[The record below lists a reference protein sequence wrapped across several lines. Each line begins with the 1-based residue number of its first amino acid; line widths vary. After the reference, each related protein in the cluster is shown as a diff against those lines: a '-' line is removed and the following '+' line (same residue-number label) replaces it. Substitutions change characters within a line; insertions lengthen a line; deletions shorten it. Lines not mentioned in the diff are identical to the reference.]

1 MLMSESAQVLKSI
14 YEGDPMYSSEDPT
27 RHCYKLG
34 EHGESKSFIL
44 EIKWSPTYPTD
55 APQIILSRWGRG
67 GFTKTLQNYRKCF
80 NILIICQ
87 I

>member
-1 MLMSESAQVLKSI
+1 MTLIVLMFESAQVLKSI

-27 RHCYKLG
+27 SHCYKLG

-55 APQIILSRWGRG
+55 APQIILSR
-67 GFTKTLQNYRKCF
+67 
-80 NILIICQ
+80 
-87 I
+87 